1 MSTSA
6 VFYFSTIRAFM
17 EGGSMENVGGKSK
30 NVENKLAS
38 DQSIKKMFFHLIGP
52 PLISSIS

>member
-52 PLISSIS
+52 P